1 MKLKIVRKNT
11 SHNKV
16 HFSMTGDMTIYSI
29 KKLKDLLYGELKKSS
44 GIILDL
50 SGINQADT
58 SAFQLI
64 LFLKREAEATE
75 RSFVIEDISD
85 RLESVF
91 DLYKERF

>member
-1 MKLKIVRKNT
+1 MKLNIVRRKTDDNE
-11 SHNKV
+11 V

-29 KKLKDLLYGELKKSS
+29 KKLKDLMLGELKKNS

-50 SGINQADT
+50 SGISQADT
-58 SAFQLI
+58 SAFQLL

-75 RSFVIEDISD
+75 KKFKIDKIST

-91 DLYKERF
+91 ELYKERV